1 MDINL
6 IWIIIGGVVLI
17 SISSSISQLRSDLA
31 RINANLDR
39 IAKQIGVPDLIT
51 DELDIELK
59 QLILEGKKIE
69 AIKKYRIATGIGL
82 KEAKEHIDRLSLK

>member
-6 IWIIIGGVVLI
+6 VWIIIGGVVLI

>member
-17 SISSSISQLRSDLA
+17 SISSSISQLRNDLA

-39 IAKQIGVPDLIT
+39 IAKQIGVPDLVT

-59 QLILEGKKIE
+59 KLILEGKKIQ
-69 AIKKYRIATGIGL
+69 AIKKYRMATRIGL
-82 KEAKEHIDRLSLK
+82 KEAKEYIDRLSLK